1 MSLLPKHLSL
11 RLVTVVAALETFA
24 LRLYANEAS
33 EAIANDANRLRLS
46 SLALSFGLFWVATLF
61 VYGLYFTF
69 IYPFYVSPTRHLPTV
84 GGRHWLMG
92 HIPQLFS
99 AAPGESS
106 RTW

>member
-1 MSLLPKHLSL
+1 MSLLPKHLSW

-24 LRLYANEAS
+24 LRLYSQEANNK
-33 EAIANDANRLRLS
+33 ANNGLRLS
-46 SLALSFGLFWVATLF
+46 SLALSFGLFWVGTLF

-69 IYPFYVSPTRHLPTV
+69 IYPFYVSPTRHLPTA

-92 HIPQLFS
+92 HIPELFG
-99 AAPGESS
+99 AAPGECS